1 MAAGGDDAESV
12 IGPQRNAIALAMQPA
27 ALGGPQPNPTPV
39 VAAGS
44 PDQGIRP
51 APPPPPPQ
59 VRLAQAAPQP
69 APAQPSAEPGYVLD
83 LPPAP
88 KPPPTMTPAMQ
99 KIQNVIQNTP
109 PAYQDAVKAK
119 LTPVYQQEQ
128 AVLAQQHEAY
138 KDQLIQHR
146 ALELKRHEQLAAQRA
161 SQDAAASADLARR
174 EATQRIRKGEE
185 PVLRED
191 VESKHIFN
199 PETGQYEP
207 PKIAGQDPNQKPK
220 FTGTEFQGK
229 ALINYGRARIA
240 QESLTPEA
248 EKVLATSP
256 LQAALSGFTLPVVG
270 KVGATLRDNA
280 YKEADSAA
288 ENFVQAFIRQQS
300 GAGFGAAELEAEAR
314 TMIPKYGDTEQQL
327 ASKREQREQFL
338 SGMYS
343 VIGTSGQKGVDI
355 DARQRE
361 AGRAT
366 KATAKADPLEGREI
380 LMPDKSIQ
388 VRRGGKWV
396 PK

>member
-1 MAAGGDDAESV
+1 VAQA
-12 IGPQRNAIALAMQPA
+12 GPQA
-27 ALGGPQPNPTPV
+27 
-39 VAAGS
+39 
-44 PDQGIRP
+44 
-51 APPPPPPQ
+51 
-59 VRLAQAAPQP
+59 
-69 APAQPSAEPGYVLD
+69 GYVLD

-88 KPPPTMTPAMQ
+88 TPPPTMTPQMQ
-99 KIQNVIQNTP
+99 RMQNMIDNTP
-109 PAYQDAVKAK
+109 PAYQDSVKAK
-119 LTPVYQQEQ
+119 LAPL
-128 AVLAQQHEAY
+128 LAQEEAKLAQAGAAY
-138 KDQLIQHR
+138 KDALTQHR

-161 SQDAAASADLARR
+161 SQDAAASAELARQ
-174 EATQRIRKGEE
+174 EAAQRIKKGQE
-185 PVLRED
+185 PQLRED
-191 VESKHIFN
+191 VESKHIYN
-199 PETGQYEP
+199 PETGQYEA
-207 PKIAGQDPNQKPK
+207 PKIAGQDPNQKPTFK
-220 FTGTEFQGK
+220 GNEFQGK
-229 ALINYGRARIA
+229 ALVNYGRARIA
-240 QESLTPEA
+240 QEGLTPEA
-248 EKVLATSP
+248 EKVLANST